1 MEGKQIKN
9 KQMKNIPLLI
19 ILLIFSTTMNAQEQK
34 GSGIQHDMKT
44 YYLVFLKKGPNRS
57 QDTATANRLQE
68 QHLAHLTKMYE
79 EGKMDVCGPLLED
92 GDIRG
97 ICIYNV
103 STKEEAEKLANEDP
117 MIKSGR
123 LIAEIHPF
131 YSAKGATLK

>member
-1 MEGKQIKN
+1 MRKQI
-9 KQMKNIPLLI
+9 LLFT
-19 ILLIFSTTMNAQEQK
+19 LLIFSVSMSAQEK
-34 GSGIQHDMKT
+34 NPFEKKYEMKT

-57 QDTATANRLQE
+57 QDSATTNKLQE
-68 QHLAHLTKMYE
+68 QHLAHLNKMAE
-79 EGKMDVCGPLLED
+79 ECKMDICGPLLED
-92 GDIRG
+92 GDVRG

-117 MIKSGR
+117 MIKAGR